1 MAHGDDLG
9 LRLPPRLAPTQVVVV
24 LVRAEGGAPAAAE
37 RLVDELRRAGHR
49 ATLDARVEVS
59 FGRRA
64 VDWELKGVPVRV
76 EVGPRDLASGHV
88 TVVRRTDGGKRQV
101 PLAEA
106 AGAVA
111 GDLETAQA
119 ALLAEATERRDART
133 RSGDQHRGGG
143 GGGRRSVSP
152 PFPGRSV
159 GEDGE
164 TRLAAS
170 GVSVRCLQRA
180 DGGLPL
186 SDDEPDLVAICAK
199 AY

>member
-1 MAHGDDLG
+1 
-9 LRLPPRLAPTQVVVV
+9 V
-24 LVRAEGGAPAAAE
+24 L
-37 RLVDELRRAGHR
+37 
-49 ATLDARVEVS
+49 
-59 FGRRA
+59 
-64 VDWELKGVPVRV
+64 
-76 EVGPRDLASGHV
+76 
-88 TVVRRTDGGKRQV
+88 
-101 PLAEA
+101 LAEA

-133 RSGDQHRGGG
+133 VPVTSIEEAVEAAQIGFAA
-143 GGGRRSVSP
+143 VP
-152 PFPGRSV
+152 WWMV